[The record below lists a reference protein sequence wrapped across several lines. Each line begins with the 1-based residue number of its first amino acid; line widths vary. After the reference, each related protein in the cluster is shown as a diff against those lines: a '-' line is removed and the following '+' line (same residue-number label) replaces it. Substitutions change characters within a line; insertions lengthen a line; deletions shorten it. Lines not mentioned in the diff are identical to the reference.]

1 MLSTITIASKKIGD
15 FKSIKRVVGRRGPS
29 VRNLTADEIKRCQGV
44 VVERDTECNWFSR
57 SGGCGWDTLLVVV
70 E

>member
-1 MLSTITIASKKIGD
+1 MSAVTVDSKKIGD
-15 FKSIKRVVGRRGPS
+15 FKNIKRVVGRRGAN
-29 VRNLTADEIKRCQGV
+29 VRNLTNDEIKRCHSV
-44 VVERDTECNWFSR
+44 LVKRDTECNWFSI

>member
-1 MLSTITIASKKIGD
+1 MLATSSKKIGD
-15 FKSIKRVVGRRGPS
+15 LKSIKRVVGRRGPS

-44 VVERDTECNWFSR
+44 LVERDTECNWFSK